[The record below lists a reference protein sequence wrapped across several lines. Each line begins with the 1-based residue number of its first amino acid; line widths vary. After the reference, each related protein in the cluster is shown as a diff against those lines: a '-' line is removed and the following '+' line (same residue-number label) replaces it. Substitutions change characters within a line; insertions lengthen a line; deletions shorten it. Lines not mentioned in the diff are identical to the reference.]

1 MRFGLDRGRK
11 TAVRP
16 QKEISSMFALLVL
29 GMLAALFAVVFNLS
43 TVLSVAGQA
52 IRKIV
57 QWLARRSVL
66 ERQQGRG
73 HKKIT
78 VVK

>member
-1 MRFGLDRGRK
+1 
-11 TAVRP
+11 
-16 QKEISSMFALLVL
+16 MFALLVL
-29 GMLAALFAVVFNLS
+29 GMLAALFVVVFNLS
-43 TVLSVAGQA
+43 TVVSVTGQA

-66 ERQQGRG
+66 ERQQSQG